1 MSDQAQRQGRLSPP
15 TDRVIEVLEAVAAE
29 PTRRWLLTELA
40 THCRLTKSTCLGIVN
55 VLVDRG
61 YLARRPGG
69 VVLGEGFSRLSAATD
84 VRFVVV
90 ERARPHL
97 LPFAERGAIVG
108 LSRAHPE
115 GLQILDIFGPLMPQ
129 QRLRPM
135 LYPYVMP
142 IRSFVAWAAWYP
154 ETFVEQRLRQAGH
167 IDPQVLE
174 RARAQIARARAEG
187 FCLLRSSPAMSRLY
201 HVLAT
206 LQDPLIPDSVRREM
220 HEFLEEVS
228 LLLDREPAPGE
239 AGATIEVFA
248 PVFGPDSEVIAVILL
263 LTTDQATLGAGD
275 ASTAGTAVRDAARA
289 ISAELRGTDPGRS
302 PAATT
307 RAPSRRTP

>member
-1 MSDQAQRQGRLSPP
+1 MSDQAQRQGRFSPP

-40 THCRLTKSTCLGIVN
+40 THCGLTKSTCLGIVN

-61 YLARRPGG
+61 YLARRAGG
-69 VVLGEGFSRLSAATD
+69 VVLGEGFSRLSGATD

-97 LPFAERGAIVG
+97 LPFAQRGAIVS
-108 LSRAHPE
+108 LTRARPE
-115 GLQILDIFGPLMPQ
+115 GLQGLDIFGPLMPQ

-135 LYPYVMP
+135 SYPYVMP

-167 IDPQVLE
+167 IEPQVLE
-174 RARAQIARARAEG
+174 RARAQIIRARADG
-187 FCLLRSSPAMSRLY
+187 FCLLRSSPVMLRLY

-220 HEFLEEVS
+220 HEFLEVVS

-239 AGATIEVFA
+239 AGSTIEVFA
-248 PVFGPDSEVIAVILL
+248 PIFGHDSDLVAVISVLA
-263 LTTDQATLGAGD
+263 TDQAALGNGD
-275 ASTAGTAVRDAARA
+275 ASRAGPAVRDAAQA
-289 ISAELRGTDPGRS
+289 ISAELGGIDPWRS
-302 PAATT
+302 PATT
-307 RAPSRRTP
+307 TQGHARRTT